1 MLIDNVFD
9 LIYEMARD
17 RRKAEND
24 ISSLADPIINHLI
37 KILKWKDEINYNPHI
52 HDINNWL
59 FKIQRIRLKGGRRP
73 KTSDYYKWIFE
84 EILGSANDVTNIIRR
99 ELKDYHSLKEI
110 RTDVEVY
117 RQVQELMKKI
127 TADLSDDK
135 FEGIENYLPDQ
146 DSQFAFAERLSA

>member
-37 KILKWKDEINYNPHI
+37 KILKWKDEINYSHHI

-73 KTSDYYKWIFE
+73 KPADYYKWIFS
-84 EILGSANDVTNIIRR
+84 EILGSAGDVTNIIRR
-99 ELKDYHSLKEI
+99 ELKDYLSLEKI
-110 RTDVEVY
+110 RTDADVY
-117 RQVQELMKKI
+117 HQIEELMKKI
-127 TADLSDDK
+127 AADLSDDK
-135 FEGIENYLPDQ
+135 FEGIENYLSDYN
-146 DSQFAFAERLSA
+146 